1 MIGCGVFDRQGL
13 QTATGNSAGCFL
25 VDNQYR
31 QIALDLARA
40 GLREGERVRLN
51 VVSNSMAPFLRPGDA
66 VWAEPAVPASLRRG
80 DVVVVR
86 REGDLV
92 THRLVAVGD
101 GQWYTKGDNVR
112 YLDPPV
118 TVDAIL
124 GRVVAIER
132 GGDRIELR
140 GYRWLIVSRV
150 LGLASWWEARLFRV
164 GRRVKRLG
172 GSS

>member
-1 MIGCGVFDRQGL
+1 MIVW
-13 QTATGNSAGCFL
+13 GNEVVYTSCSL
-25 VDNQYR
+25 IDNQYR

-40 GLREGERVRLN
+40 GLREGDRVRLN
-51 VVSNSMAPFLRPGDA
+51 VTGNSMAPLLRPGDA

-86 REGDLV
+86 CAGGLV

-101 GQWYTKGDNVR
+101 GEWYTKGDNAR
-112 YLDPPV
+112 HLDPPV
-118 TVDAIL
+118 TADAIL

-140 GYRWLIVSRV
+140 GRQWAIVSRV
-150 LGLASWWEARLFRV
+150 LGLASWWEARLFQV

-172 GSS
+172 GGS